1 MRLDLI
7 VSTTDTNVR
16 RDSIILVPRTF
27 KKGKE
32 KVLGMTLWF
41 QFWRLLGVEDTEH
54 VTIERRQLIINQLFS
69 LFSPFFGLFLLYSL
83 M

>member
-27 KKGKE
+27 KEGKE
-32 KVLGMTLWF
+32 KVLEMTLWF

-54 VTIERRQLIINQLFS
+54 VTIERRLINQLFS
-69 LFSPFFGLFLLYSL
+69 LFSSFFGLFLLYFF

>member
-27 KKGKE
+27 KEGKE

-41 QFWRLLGVEDTEH
+41 QFWGLLGVEDTEH
-54 VTIERRQLIINQLFS
+54 VTIERRLINQLFS
-69 LFSPFFGLFLLYSL
+69 LFSSFFGLFLLYSL

>member
-1 MRLDLI
+1 MRLDSI

-16 RDSIILVPRTF
+16 KDSIILVPRTF
-27 KKGKE
+27 EDGKE
-32 KVLGMTLWF
+32 EVLGMTLRF

-54 VTIERRQLIINQLFS
+54 VTIERHLINQLFS
-69 LFSPFFGLFLLYSL
+69 LFSSFFGLFLLYSF

>member
-7 VSTTDTNVR
+7 VSTTDANVR

-27 KKGKE
+27 KEGKE

-54 VTIERRQLIINQLFS
+54 VTIERRLINQLFS
-69 LFSPFFGLFLLYSL
+69 FFSSFFGLFLLYSL

>member
-27 KKGKE
+27 EDGKE

-54 VTIERRQLIINQLFS
+54 VTIERRLINQLFS
-69 LFSPFFGLFLLYSL
+69 LFSSFFGFFLLYSF